1 MVTVAQPASLLIYIG
16 DVMLGAVHVSYFFRK
31 AASEFLETL
40 LDTNASRVQ
49 RDVEHRV
56 LESRTLLESQ
66 VRKLL
71 REVTVTAEKALAS
84 ARVVMEAGN
93 AAIQSELGR
102 LSIRQKEI
110 PS

>member
-1 MVTVAQPASLLIYIG
+1 MVTVAQPASPLIYIG
-16 DVMLGAVHVSYFFRK
+16 DVMLGAVHLSYFFRK
-31 AASEFLETL
+31 AASEFRETL
-40 LDTNASRVQ
+40 LDTNTSRVQ
-49 RDVEHRV
+49 GDVEQRV
-56 LESRTLLESQ
+56 VESPTPLESQ

-84 ARVVMEAGN
+84 ARVAREAGK

-102 LSIRQKEI
+102 LSILQKEI